1 MAESK
6 QTAKSASLSVANS
19 RRRDQPSSLYDRPYT
34 MVFLTCV
41 AQTSFKHTMVD
52 YLSTLV
58 FLTFVAHKSSSLSM
72 ADS

>member
-1 MAESK
+1 MA
-6 QTAKSASLSVANS
+6 
-19 RRRDQPSSLYDRPYT
+19 DYT

>member
-6 QTAKSASLSVANS
+6 QTAKSASLSTANS
-19 RRRDQPSSLYDRPYT
+19 RSRDQSLYDRLYT
-34 MVFLTCV
+34 MVLLTCMT
-41 AQTSFKHTMVD
+41 QMSFNHTMVD
-52 YLSTLV
+52 YLSMLV